1 MRDLKDTRE
10 IGDSFA
16 TSADLGLWRQ
26 YKNLILKVFF
36 LSSTIEIHL
45 VMNEVTV
52 TKVAQVAQTDS
63 LASEKV
69 IGFNFEWGSI
79 REQY

>member
-69 IGFNFEWGSI
+69 IGFNFEWGCI

>member
-52 TKVAQVAQTDS
+52 TKVA
-63 LASEKV
+63 
-69 IGFNFEWGSI
+69 
-79 REQY
+79 